1 MPKRDKRIRYA
12 FPVEIYVTEKIKIT
26 DVMTAEEIDEING
39 LDFRD
44 ICIYL
49 IGLIEKRFENG
60 LLGRLKR
67 KDTVWNCLVDGND
80 DTDET
85 HPFVVVYKT
94 KRNVVLTET
103 FYQLCM
109 IEEVEINDYEKR
121 IYDKVSKMDFGNAE
135 FMKCSPLDV
144 KNVIRKARE
153 KYEETL

>member
-1 MPKRDKRIRYA
+1 MLKRDKRIRYA
-12 FPVEIYVTEKIKIT
+12 FPVEIYVTEKIKAT

-49 IGLIEKRFENG
+49 IELIEKRFENG

-67 KDTVWNCLVDGND
+67 KDTVWNCLADGND

-85 HPFVVVYKT
+85 LPLVVVYKT
-94 KRNVVLTET
+94 RRNVVLTET
-103 FYQLCM
+103 SYQLCM
-109 IEEVEINDYEKR
+109 IEEVEINDYEKK

-135 FMKCSPLDV
+135 FMKCFPLDV